1 MTYDEIRKKRLRE
14 SLNLD
19 EQVDSPPVYKVTK
32 EPEKTKDIVFYV
44 ILATIFILF
53 HSLFAVAKVDGKS
66 MDPTLKNN
74 QFIMVSKTDKV
85 DRFDIV
91 ILNEREVEAGPVK
104 KVVKRVIG
112 MPGDTVTV
120 LNGELFIND
129 KKYEEDYLDEKNI
142 KKWKQTSFTIKI
154 PKNHYF
160 VMGDN
165 RDISK
170 DSRMVG
176 NFVDSAVVGVKMFE

>member
-1 MTYDEIRKKRLRE
+1 
-14 SLNLD
+14 
-19 EQVDSPPVYKVTK
+19 
-32 EPEKTKDIVFYV
+32 
-44 ILATIFILF
+44 
-53 HSLFAVAKVDGKS
+53 
-66 MDPTLKNN
+66 
-74 QFIMVSKTDKV
+74 
-85 DRFDIV
+85 
-91 ILNEREVEAGPVK
+91 
-104 KVVKRVIG
+104 

-142 KKWKQTSFTIKI
+142 KKWKQTSITIKV